1 MAALLLLSAALV
13 FAPADAR
20 RSFAAAERLVSECTP
35 RDAGTIRG
43 RIAAN
48 HILDAASAVGANVR
62 RFRLERS
69 MTQKELAERA
79 GLKADYVSRLERG
92 KCNAPLS
99 RIEAIGSIL
108 CVPVSELFTW

>member
-1 MAALLLLSAALV
+1 MRND
-13 FAPADAR
+13 ADR
-20 RSFAAAERLVSECTP
+20 EKELQFQQ
-35 RDAGTIRG
+35 
-43 RIAAN
+43 
-48 HILDAASAVGANVR
+48 AVGANIR
-62 RFRLERS
+62 RYRLERN
-69 MTQKELAERA
+69 MTQRELAERA

>member
-1 MAALLLLSAALV
+1 MNILG
-13 FAPADAR
+13 PTMR
-20 RSFAAAERLVSECTP
+20 N
-35 RDAGTIRG
+35 DAGREKE
-43 RIAAN
+43 
-48 HILDAASAVGANVR
+48 LQLQQAVGANVR
-62 RFRLERS
+62 RFRLDRN
-69 MTQKELAERA
+69 MTQRELAERA